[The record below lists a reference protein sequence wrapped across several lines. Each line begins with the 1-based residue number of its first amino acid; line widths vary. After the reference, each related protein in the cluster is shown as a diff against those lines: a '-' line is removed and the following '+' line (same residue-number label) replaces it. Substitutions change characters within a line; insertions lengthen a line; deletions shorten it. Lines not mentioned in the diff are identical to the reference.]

1 MAFGTRQQNDFGDRQ
16 TCGAIEE
23 PAVFHIPT
31 LVENDFGITVRRD
44 HLGNLHRQVYF
55 GHAVGE
61 SDVRPVKQCR
71 ETA

>member
-31 LVENDFGITVRRD
+31 LTE
-44 HLGNLHRQVYF
+44 Q
-55 GHAVGE
+55 
-61 SDVRPVKQCR
+61 
-71 ETA
+71 